1 MSAHLGLFRYAYE
14 GGVSYEVRFDSDT
27 ALHWHCVA
35 GDEKGREANETY
47 DRVPLRDAQ
56 HLVSWTEADGLA
68 VTQVVDYAAGQVNTV
83 LTLPRGGERV
93 VLRGTIQRV

>member
-1 MSAHLGLFRYAYE
+1 MSSTLGLFRYDYE

-35 GDEKGREANETY
+35 GDEKGRQADETY

-56 HLVSWTEADGLA
+56 HLVSWTEADGLT
-68 VTQVVDYAAGQVNTV
+68 VVQVVDYSSGQVHTV
-83 LTLPRGGERV
+83 LTLPKGGERI
-93 VLRGTIQRV
+93 LLSGTVKRV